1 MPLTDLCNRPAGRA
15 PVHRSIPASR
25 TPRGASM
32 RVEARLTPSLQLQ
45 AGLPTPHRERSAKE
59 ERRTGAALRCAGVL
73 GRAQRSKPNPLTPP
87 VPSEPAS
94 PDGEDRSRRAPVKE
108 RVAVSPRRLPSTY
121 PCAACASQESVSTSA
136 TTTVVQHSHGST
148 DHPAHRAGSCVP
160 ARWMRA
166 ALAPLGAGPAKLSP
180 SQGPPQAYALAS
192 SSPAIARWGALPR
205 PDRLGHLLSRNRACA
220 GRRGRTQVMRKRGSR
235 EYAGGR
241 HAKRRPRQGYGRRP
255 SAKKAAAAHP
265 RCLPSTG
272 SPIGRPSNP
281 QVVPSL
287 WNTGWCLCY
296 RR

>member
-73 GRAQRSKPNPLTPP
+73 GRAQRSKPNPLTPLSRP
-87 VPSEPAS
+87 SLQAQTVRTDLAVLPSRSASRSARGAFHQHAPAPLAHRKRACRLLQPPRLSSTATDRPTTPRTEPGLRPCTVDAGGPCTSRCRAGQAVSEPGATS
-94 PDGEDRSRRAPVKE
+94 GLRPRQLLPRDRSLGSFAPTRSARAPP
-108 RVAVSPRRLPSTY
+108 VADSRLRRPEKPNAGDEETRFPRIR
-121 PCAACASQESVSTSA
+121 
-136 TTTVVQHSHGST
+136 
-148 DHPAHRAGSCVP
+148 RRP
-160 ARWMRA
+160 AR
-166 ALAPLGAGPAKLSP
+166 
-180 SQGPPQAYALAS
+180 
-192 SSPAIARWGALPR
+192 
-205 PDRLGHLLSRNRACA
+205 
-220 GRRGRTQVMRKRGSR
+220 
-235 EYAGGR
+235 
-241 HAKRRPRQGYGRRP
+241 KRRPRQGYGRGP
-255 SAKKAAAAHP
+255 SAKKAVAAHP

-272 SPIGRPSNP
+272 SPMGRPSNP